1 MAALSDI
8 RLRNIS
14 LAVIAFNLVYFIFPF
29 PPIILRLLL
38 IALCLYVIL
47 FKSHKFSTLEKWMLF
62 FSAINIVYFFIA
74 FATKGYSYVTS
85 IGNNLCAFL
94 PLCLFSYLAKK
105 GTMTEKFI
113 TVMTIILLLACVAY
127 YIHYEQMRVLVKELD
142 EGDST
147 TINASTVFL
156 MMIPLLFYEKR
167 RVLLYAELGICVFF
181 IVAAVKRGNIV
192 AAALP
197 LAILLRYQFKDSKKN
212 ALSLFVL
219 LCFVIGGAYYLQEYL
234 SSSYYFQQRL
244 EDTLNGNSSGRDRI
258 YVEAFSIWEKSNGF
272 HLFFG
277 NGFRAVTRTIGTPA
291 HSDWIEILVDN
302 GVFGVMFYLGIF
314 VCFFSVVRHTH
325 SLPEK
330 LILFSAFLIWFA
342 KSIYSM
348 AYVESHMY
356 LLMIAVGLAMWR
368 PKQEMEVF
376 DESH

>member
-1 MAALSDI
+1 MVNRSDI

-14 LAVIAFNLVYFIFPF
+14 LAIIAFNLAYFIFPF
-29 PPIILRLLL
+29 PPIVLRLLL
-38 IALCLYVIL
+38 VALCLYVIL
-47 FKSHKFSTLEKWMLF
+47 FKPHKFSALEKWMLA
-62 FSAINIVYFFIA
+62 FSVVNIVYFFIA
-74 FATKGYSYVTS
+74 FITKGYSYVTS

-113 TVMTIILLLACVAY
+113 TVTTVVLLLACVAY
-127 YIHYEQMRVLVKELD
+127 YIHYEQMRMLAKELD
-142 EGDST
+142 EDEST

-167 RVLLYAELGICVFF
+167 RVLLYAEVSVCVFF
-181 IVAAVKRGNIV
+181 ILSAVKRGNIV

-197 LAILLRYQFKDSKKN
+197 LVILLWYQFKDSKRN
-212 ALSLFVL
+212 ALALLVL
-219 LCFVIGGAYYLQEYL
+219 LGFVIVGSYYLREYL
-234 SSSYYFQQRL
+234 SNSYYFQQRL
-244 EDTLNGNSSGRDRI
+244 EDTLEGNSSGRDRI

-302 GVFGVMFYLGIF
+302 GVFGIVFYLAIF
-314 VCFFSVVRHTH
+314 LSFFRVIRHSH
-325 SLPEK
+325 DLPEK
-330 LILFSAFLIWFA
+330 LVLLSAFLIWFA

-368 PKQEMEVF
+368 PKQEMEVL